1 MELLIM
7 ILLALLL
14 PIITLAALCVIL
26 IVMIFLYGCLAYWL
40 LMTVI
45 RLLYVEKTE
54 RGNAQS

>member
-7 ILLALLL
+7 IMLALLL
-14 PIITLAALCVIL
+14 PIIALAALFVIL

-40 LMTVI
+40 LMKVI